1 MSFSLNPRDSTIF
14 GGQEVKLKVTIS
26 IGDCDK
32 SLQKAGISMGYTF
45 NVKKMEEKKVTRKET
60 SKKSE
65 SEFSI
70 AWQEYGGISP

>member
-1 MSFSLNPRDSTIF
+1 
-14 GGQEVKLKVTIS
+14 
-26 IGDCDK
+26 
-32 SLQKAGISMGYTF
+32 MGYTF
-45 NVKKMEEKKVTRKET
+45 NVKEMEEKKVTRKET